1 MVAETDGVEH
11 GDHEPFLWRLRAENP
26 GADER
31 MVTVRIFIA
40 PAEAAEDR
48 RAWIEMDKK
57 WDIWNCVNNSEPVLN
72 KVRALSNRGLKQ
84 ELLDAL
90 LELLLADERY
100 GGGGAAEELVVM

>member
-1 MVAETDGVEH
+1 M
-11 GDHEPFLWRLRAENP
+11 
-26 GADER
+26 
-31 MVTVRIFIA
+31 
-40 PAEAAEDR
+40 
-48 RAWIEMDKK
+48 
-57 WDIWNCVNNSEPVLN
+57 LN